1 MRAVKENREYTVTTD
16 EQAAVY
22 KKRGFDIYDD
32 DGTLKEHGDG
42 KKVSY
47 EQYES
52 LEKENKK
59 LSAENAKLKKEL
71 KALQKA
77 DEGKKNEP
85 AQGE

>member
-16 EQAAVY
+16 EQAVAY
-22 KKRGFDIYDD
+22 KKRGFDIYND

-47 EQYES
+47 EQYEA

-59 LSAENAKLKKEL
+59 LSAENAKLNKEL
-71 KALQKA
+71 KALK
-77 DEGKKNEP
+77 EP
-85 AQGE
+85 EKENKPEKGE